1 MPLVHRLV
9 TAGPY
14 GAKAVPLRLACS
26 LLLFTVSSAFASS
39 ARAQVSCPDP
49 AALKGGLEGALG
61 HVRYLADDA
70 LEGREVGSAGARCAG
85 DYIAAFFQ
93 DLGLQPAGADGSWFQ
108 VWDVRLGT
116 RLAGDNRFDI
126 SGGDDAFAL
135 GEDWAPVGFS
145 ASGDFEGTLS
155 GVPSAHGSA
164 EASHSLAGRILVL
177 NEVVDIHR
185 TASEVARMGGAG
197 LIAVLPE
204 GHPLPGLDRERRSAL
219 SVPVI
224 AVAGR
229 HASSLESAAAAGL
242 DVRMS
247 VSLEPLTAPARNVA
261 ALLPGRSDD
270 RTVIVGAH
278 YDHLGLGGEGS
289 LSPDDFGVVHN
300 GADDNAS
307 GTAALLEVARELSA
321 GPIPNRSVLFL
332 AFTGEERGLWGSAQY
347 VAEPLVSI
355 ESTAAMLNM
364 DMVGRVQEGRL
375 TVFGVGTA
383 DEWPE
388 VLERTNPGALELQ
401 FVDDGYGSSDHSSFY
416 AKGIPVLHFFSG
428 THPEYHRIA
437 DDWDLINEE
446 GLAEVVSL
454 VTEVTRELVADSRIA
469 LTPIEGAGNPHGAP
483 GGESGDG
490 ETVRTG
496 FNVRLGTIPDYSQT
510 EGGMRITGVRDGS
523 PAAKA
528 GLQGGDVLVRMGDRD
543 IEDVYGYM
551 YALQEHQPGDVVDLV
566 ILRDGER
573 ITVPVTLEGSGG

>member
-9 TAGPY
+9 TAGPD
-14 GAKAVPLRLACS
+14 GAKTVPLRLAYS
-26 LLLFTVSSAFASS
+26 LLLFTVSSAFAGS
-39 ARAQVSCPDP
+39 AQAQASCPDP

-93 DLGLQPAGADGSWFQ
+93 DLGLQPAGRDGSWFQ

-126 SGGDDAFAL
+126 SGGDHPFAL
-135 GEDWAPVGFS
+135 GEDWTPVGFS

-204 GHPLPGLDRERRSAL
+204 GHPLPGLDRERRSDL

-247 VSLEPLTAPARNVA
+247 LSLEPLTAPARNVA

-270 RTVIVGAH
+270 HTVIVGAH

-321 GPIPNRSVLFL
+321 GPVPNRSVLFL

-388 VLERTNPGALELQ
+388 VLERTNPGSLELQ

-446 GLAEVVSL
+446 GLADVVSL
-454 VTEVTRELVADSRIA
+454 VTEVTRELVADARIA

>member
-1 MPLVHRLV
+1 
-9 TAGPY
+9 
-14 GAKAVPLRLACS
+14 
-26 LLLFTVSSAFASS
+26 
-39 ARAQVSCPDP
+39 
-49 AALKGGLEGALG
+49 
-61 HVRYLADDA
+61 
-70 LEGREVGSAGARCAG
+70 
-85 DYIAAFFQ
+85 
-93 DLGLQPAGADGSWFQ
+93 
-108 VWDVRLGT
+108 
-116 RLAGDNRFDI
+116 
-126 SGGDDAFAL
+126 
-135 GEDWAPVGFS
+135 
-145 ASGDFEGTLS
+145 
-155 GVPSAHGSA
+155 
-164 EASHSLAGRILVL
+164 
-177 NEVVDIHR
+177 
-185 TASEVARMGGAG
+185 
-197 LIAVLPE
+197 
-204 GHPLPGLDRERRSAL
+204 
-219 SVPVI
+219 
-224 AVAGR
+224 
-229 HASSLESAAAAGL
+229 
-242 DVRMS
+242 
-247 VSLEPLTAPARNVA
+247 
-261 ALLPGRSDD
+261 
-270 RTVIVGAH
+270 
-278 YDHLGLGGEGS
+278 LGGEGS

-321 GPIPNRSVLFL
+321 GPVPNRSVLFL

-388 VLERTNPGALELQ
+388 VLERTNPGSLELQ

-446 GLAEVVSL
+446 GLADVVSL
-454 VTEVTRELVADSRIA
+454 VTEVTRELVADARIA